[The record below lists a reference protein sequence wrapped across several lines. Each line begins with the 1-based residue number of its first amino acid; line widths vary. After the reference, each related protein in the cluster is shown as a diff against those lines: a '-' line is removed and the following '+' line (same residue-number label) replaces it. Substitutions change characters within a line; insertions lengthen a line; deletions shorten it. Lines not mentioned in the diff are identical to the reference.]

1 MADEAVSEQYAA
13 RGRSR
18 PGAHYARLPSQG
30 DFIAFGKRPSIY
42 SEADKQPCMDHD
54 RDKGEGVAPQACTAI
69 SCAMVSAITYDD
81 LGGFR
86 P

>member
-1 MADEAVSEQYAA
+1 MSEQYAA

-54 RDKGEGVAPQACTAI
+54 RDKGEGVAPQACTAT
-69 SCAMVSAITYDD
+69 SRAMVSAITCDD
-81 LGGFR
+81 LGEFR